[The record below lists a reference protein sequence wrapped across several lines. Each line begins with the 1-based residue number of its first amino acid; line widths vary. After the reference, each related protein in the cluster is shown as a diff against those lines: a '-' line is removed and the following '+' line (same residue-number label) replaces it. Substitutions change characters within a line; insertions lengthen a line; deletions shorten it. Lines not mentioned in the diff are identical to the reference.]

1 MGRKAQ
7 ELGALQVGR
16 LRTPG
21 LHFVG
26 GVAGLALRVAP
37 GGSRS
42 WLLRV
47 RMNGKRRAVG
57 LGGFPEITL
66 TAAREN
72 ARAARFCPRQ
82 ACCLRAKTA

>member
-1 MGRKAQ
+1 MSKWVSKLRVSSKEAQSAMGRKAQ

-26 GVAGLALRVAP
+26 GVAGLALQVAS

-47 RMNGKRRAVG
+47 RMNGKRRTMG
-57 LGGFPEITL
+57 LGTFM
-66 TAAREN
+66 
-72 ARAARFCPRQ
+72 PR
-82 ACCLRAKTA
+82 L